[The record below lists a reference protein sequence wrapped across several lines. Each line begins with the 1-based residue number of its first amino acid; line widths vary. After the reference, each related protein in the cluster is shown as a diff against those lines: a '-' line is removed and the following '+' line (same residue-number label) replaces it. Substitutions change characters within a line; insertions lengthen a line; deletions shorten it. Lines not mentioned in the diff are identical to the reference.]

1 MARSGVVTPIHFPSL
16 LKTASFDM
24 SLKDGGVEKEI
35 PMMWMGPPAIST
47 PPKENLKNEGDPI

>member
-1 MARSGVVTPIHFPSL
+1 
-16 LKTASFDM
+16 M